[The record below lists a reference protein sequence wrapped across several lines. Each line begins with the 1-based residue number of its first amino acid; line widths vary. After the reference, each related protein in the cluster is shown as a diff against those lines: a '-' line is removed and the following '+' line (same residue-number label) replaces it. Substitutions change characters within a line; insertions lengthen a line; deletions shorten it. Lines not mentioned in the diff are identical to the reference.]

1 MYSMTGYG
9 RSEMYNKN
17 ISFMVNVKSINNR
30 YFDLNIKLPK
40 LLSSYEESVN
50 SIIKKEL
57 RRGKI
62 DIYISYNLLSNRY
75 SQIEIDYIKLNQGE
89 KLLEDIRSKSDL
101 IMDNIDFSY
110 LFKTFDIIKSTDT
123 QLNKTD
129 ERLLL
134 RAVKKAVNNLKS
146 SRKIEGE
153 KILTDLNKYQKRIKK
168 NFIRINKI
176 SESDKKKLFN
186 KITKKV
192 KKIYGDSNI
201 DKEKVYQEIGIN
213 PEKIDISEEIDRLK
227 IHLEH
232 LYKMMNSKSISLGK
246 KITFLIQEISRELN
260 TISAKANNEKISI
273 LSVDSKNE
281 LEKVREQ
288 IQNIL

>member
-40 LLSSYEESVN
+40 LLSSYEESIV

-62 DIYISYNLLSNRY
+62 DIYIRYNLLSNRY

-89 KLLEDIRSKSDL
+89 KLLEDIKSKSDL
-101 IMDNIDFSY
+101 IMNNIDFSY

-134 RAVKKAVNNLKS
+134 RAVKEAVNNLKS
-146 SRKIEGE
+146 GRKIEGE

-192 KKIYGDSNI
+192 KKIYGNSNI
-201 DKEKVYQEIGIN
+201 DNEKIYQEIGIN

>member
-1 MYSMTGYG
+1 MTGYG
-9 RSEMYNKN
+9 RSEMDNKN

-40 LLSSYEESVN
+40 LLSSYEESIN

-123 QLNKTD
+123 QLIKAD
-129 ERLLL
+129 ENLLL
-134 RAVKKAVNNLKS
+134 RAVKEAVNNLKS
-146 SRKIEGE
+146 SRKMEGE
-153 KILTDLNKYQKRIKK
+153 KILVDLNKYQKRIKK
-168 NFIRINKI
+168 NFVRINKI
-176 SESDKKKLFN
+176 SEADKKKLFN

-192 KKIYGDSNI
+192 KNIYGNSNI
-201 DKEKVYQEIGIN
+201 DNEKVYQEIGIN

-246 KITFLIQEISRELN
+246 KIGFLIQEISRELN

>member
-89 KLLEDIRSKSDL
+89 KLLEDIKSKSDL
-101 IMDNIDFSY
+101 IMNNIDFSY

-134 RAVKKAVNNLKS
+134 RAVKEAVNNLKS
-146 SRKIEGE
+146 SRKMEGE
-153 KILTDLNKYQKRIKK
+153 KILTDLNKYQQRIKK
-168 NFIRINKI
+168 NFVRINKI

-192 KKIYGDSNI
+192 KKIYGNSNI
-201 DKEKVYQEIGIN
+201 DNEKIYQEIGIN

-232 LYKMMNSKSISLGK
+232 LYKMMNSKSISIGK
-246 KITFLIQEISRELN
+246 KISFLIQEISRELN

>member
-1 MYSMTGYG
+1 
-9 RSEMYNKN
+9 
-17 ISFMVNVKSINNR
+17 
-30 YFDLNIKLPK
+30 
-40 LLSSYEESVN
+40 
-50 SIIKKEL
+50 
-57 RRGKI
+57 
-62 DIYISYNLLSNRY
+62 
-75 SQIEIDYIKLNQGE
+75 
-89 KLLEDIRSKSDL
+89 
-101 IMDNIDFSY
+101 MDNIDFSY

-134 RAVKKAVNNLKS
+134 RAVKEAVNNLKS
-146 SRKIEGE
+146 SRKMEGE
-153 KILTDLNKYQKRIKK
+153 KILTDLNKYQQRIKK
-168 NFIRINKI
+168 NFVRINKI

-192 KKIYGDSNI
+192 KKIYGNSNI
-201 DKEKVYQEIGIN
+201 DNEKIYQEIGIN

-232 LYKMMNSKSISLGK
+232 LYKMMNSKSISIGK
-246 KITFLIQEISRELN
+246 KISFLIQEISRELN

-288 IQNIL
+288 IQHIF